1 MSYVEIYILRLSA
14 LVPQLTVTKNSELIH
29 VAAGTLSNYGGD
41 LVLSFHNR
49 QDIDLKTKYY
59 CAQGWVKD
67 QLKVVLT
74 ENKKVNVYTM
84 VNIKKVH

>member
-29 VAAGTLSNYGGD
+29 VAAEHNYGGD
-41 LVLSFHNR
+41 LVLSFYNR

-59 CAQGWVKD
+59 CAQG
-67 QLKVVLT
+67 
-74 ENKKVNVYTM
+74 
-84 VNIKKVH
+84 